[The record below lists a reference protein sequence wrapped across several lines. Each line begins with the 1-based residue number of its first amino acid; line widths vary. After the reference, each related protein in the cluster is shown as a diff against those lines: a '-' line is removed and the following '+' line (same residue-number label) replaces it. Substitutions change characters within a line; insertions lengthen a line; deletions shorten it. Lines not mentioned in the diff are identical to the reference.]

1 LTDFFVYPKIG
12 VMNTPRRILLS
23 LLVLGAASG
32 LPSCG
37 VNQWQ
42 RDQDALQ
49 AAFHDLHS
57 EGMERRIRRSARR
70 EGGAMSDRESALRGL
85 IEATGNLQQEIA
97 RIVERGK
104 AHEPKPMPSTSL
116 LRQWDAD
123 PENAQCWGLAA
134 IADELDRLRREIAWL
149 EPQRKQA

>member
-1 LTDFFVYPKIG
+1 
-12 VMNTPRRILLS
+12 
-23 LLVLGAASG
+23 
-32 LPSCG
+32 
-37 VNQWQ
+37 
-42 RDQDALQ
+42 
-49 AAFHDLHS
+49 
-57 EGMERRIRRSARR
+57 
-70 EGGAMSDRESALRGL
+70 MSDRESALRGL

-104 AHEPKPMPSTSL
+104 SHEPKAMPSTSL

-123 PENAQCWGLAA
+123 PENAQPWGLAA